1 MMYHAE
7 SFAKDGFET
16 TIIGYK
22 GTTPTPSLLTAPGI
36 RFQYLSTP
44 PKLPGKLFV
53 LLAPVK
59 VAVQVLS
66 LLYALIVVGRPPEFI
81 LVQNPPSIPT
91 LALVQ
96 LASWLRGSKLIIDWH
111 NLGYSILALKLG
123 RRHLLVRVAKWFERT
138 FGRNAYAHL
147 FVTNAMKER
156 LVKDWDLQGLKIVLH
171 DRPPAR
177 FHHASATEA
186 HELFL
191 RIPPFLPPLSS
202 EFAPSIRPPR
212 STIRTVV
219 SSEHTLSLGADVF
232 SGSSTPVA
240 SFRPDRP
247 ALVISSTS
255 WTEDEDFGILIN
267 ALKLYETE
275 ARKRA
280 TAKPGTK
287 ASLPKLLMVVTG
299 KGPLRDSYMQKVL
312 DMEHSEKWEWVRCRS
327 LWVEAADYP
336 LLLGASDL
344 GVSLHS
350 SSSAL
355 DLPMKVVDMFG
366 CGLPVCALDFAC
378 LDELVQD
385 GQNGLVFKSADQLA
399 NQLKDLLSGFPA
411 EATKLDHLRSHFIV
425 SEGFRTSVRTWLSW
439 EENWND
445 VESEIRSVLQSVGPQ
460 VLEYLLPTMPSTHD
474 PGL

>member
-16 TIIGYK
+16 TIVGYK

-44 PKLPGKLFV
+44 PKLPGKIFV
-53 LLAPVK
+53 LLAPIK
-59 VAVQVLS
+59 VAVQLLS

-91 LALVQ
+91 LVVVQ

-123 RRHLLVRVAKWFERT
+123 
-138 FGRNAYAHL
+138 
-147 FVTNAMKER
+147 KEHF
-156 LVKDWDLQGLKIVLH
+156 L
-171 DRPPAR
+171 
-177 FHHASATEA
+177 
-186 HELFL
+186 LFL

-202 EFAPSIRPPR
+202 DFAPAIHPPS
-212 STIRTVV
+212 STIRTAVTSGHV
-219 SSEHTLSLGADVF
+219 PLLGADIF
-232 SGSSTPVA
+232 SSSSSPVA

-267 ALKLYETE
+267 ALKKYEME
-275 ARKRA
+275 AKRRA
-280 TAKPGTK
+280 TANQGT
-287 ASLPKLLMVVTG
+287 ALPKLLMVVTG
-299 KGPLRDSYMQKVL
+299 KGPLRDSYMQRVL
-312 DMEHSEKWEWVRCRS
+312 ELENSENWQWVRCRS
-327 LWVEAADYP
+327 MWVEAADYP

-366 CGLPVCALDFAC
+366 CGLPVCALDFEC
-378 LDELVQD
+378 LDELVRD
-385 GQNGLVFKSADQLA
+385 GENGLVFTSADQLA
-399 NQLKDLLSGFPA
+399 NQLLELLSGFPA
-411 EATKLDHLRSHFIV
+411 EATKLDQLRSHFDAP
-425 SEGFRTSVRTWLSW
+425 EGRRNSPSSRHQWLSW
-439 EENWND
+439 EENWNA
-445 VESEIRSVLQSVGPQ
+445 VIKP
-460 VLEYLLPTMPSTHD
+460 LL
-474 PGL
+474 